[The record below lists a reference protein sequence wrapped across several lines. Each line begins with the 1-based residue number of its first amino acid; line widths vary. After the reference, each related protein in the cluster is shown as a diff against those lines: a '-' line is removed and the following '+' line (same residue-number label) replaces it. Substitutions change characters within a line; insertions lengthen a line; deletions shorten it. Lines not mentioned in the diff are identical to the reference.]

1 MGAIIRD
8 VLTAI
13 IVATTA
19 VIIVPLIAAIAA
31 ISHVCDEM
39 RRWL

>member
-13 IVATTA
+13 IIAATA
-19 VIIVPLIAAIAA
+19 IVIVPLIAVLAA
-31 ISHVCDEM
+31 ISHARDEM